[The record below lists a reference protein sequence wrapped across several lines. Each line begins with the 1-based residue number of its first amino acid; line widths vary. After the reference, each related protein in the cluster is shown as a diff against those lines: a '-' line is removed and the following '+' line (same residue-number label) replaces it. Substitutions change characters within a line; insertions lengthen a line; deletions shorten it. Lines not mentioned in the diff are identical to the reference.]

1 MEGRRAYGKLKK
13 STMKKLA
20 LLSVLLLSA
29 GYASAQKYSSK
40 TGKVSFEASV
50 PLFEDIYAKDDNNVV
65 VLNADT
71 GDMASVS
78 SVKNFHFKTKLMEE
92 HFNESYAETAKY
104 PKTTFK
110 GKIVNFDKTKLTA
123 SPQKYTVQGTL
134 NFHGVDK
141 AVSSTATIYAKDGKI
156 YMQGGFV
163 AKPADYK
170 VTIPKMVTK
179 KVAENVNI
187 EYNYVM
193 MKQ

>member
-1 MEGRRAYGKLKK
+1 MKIKK
-13 STMKKLA
+13 IDMKKLA

-40 TGKVSFEASV
+40 TGKVTFEASV
-50 PLFEDIYAKDDNNVV
+50 PLFDDIFAQDDNNVV
-65 VLNADT
+65 ILNADN
-71 GDMASVS
+71 GEMASVS
-78 SVKNFHFKTKLMEE
+78 NVKNFHFKTKLMEE
-92 HFNESYAETAKY
+92 HFNESYAESAKY

-141 AVSSTATIYAKDGKI
+141 AVTSGATLYAKDGKI

-163 AKPADYK
+163 ARPVDYK

-193 MKQ
+193 VKQ

>member
-1 MEGRRAYGKLKK
+1 
-13 STMKKLA
+13 MKRLVLMSAVLFCTA
-20 LLSVLLLSA
+20 LVP
-29 GYASAQKYSSK
+29 AQKYSSK
-40 TGKVSFEASV
+40 TGSVSFEASV
-50 PLFEDIYAKDDNNVV
+50 PLFEDVYAKDNNNVV
-65 VLNADT
+65 VLNADS
-71 GDMASVS
+71 GEIASLS
-78 SVKNFHFKTKLMEE
+78 AVKNFHFKTKLMEE

-110 GKIVNFDKTKLTA
+110 GKIINFDKTKLTA

-141 AVSSTATIYAKDGKI
+141 AVNSSATIYAKDGKI

-163 AKPADYK
+163 ARPADHN

-179 KVAENVNI
+179 KVAENVNV

-193 MKQ
+193 SKQ

>member
-1 MEGRRAYGKLKK
+1 
-13 STMKKLA
+13 MKKLA

-40 TGKVSFEASV
+40 TGKVSFEALV